1 MRAYGLKWLFTPL
14 PICLPLE
21 NLLWTTYPFFLSFF
35 TVYTVRTVTYICQ
48 LNFLLLLW
56 MQCYLHWNPVYKD
69 LHMKNVCP
77 YHPPMPNLSLVCHPF
92 GLHNLDKMGVVVRLF
107 GVNLKWVAC
116 PTCQSISTSTRAN
129 QATSQPSFLV
139 LGLFSKELLKYAPAG
154 MLSKNGSLVWRRSWW
169 SWAITSQRQLLWR
182 WAITF

>member
-14 PICLPLE
+14 PVCLPLE

-69 LHMKNVCP
+69 QHMKNVCP

-116 PTCQSISTSTRAN
+116 PTCQSVSTSTRAN

-139 LGLFSKELLKYAPAG
+139 LGLFRKSCSNTPLPECFQKMDP
-154 MLSKNGSLVWRRSWW
+154 
-169 SWAITSQRQLLWR
+169 
-182 WAITF
+182 